1 MPRFSPL
8 PRNDAEFDVPVPVH
22 DTPGSENLERTRG
35 EARSLH
41 GHRAIQTETS
51 SPGIHSPRM
60 VSGETLAEIADAR
73 NPATS
78 IHWLA
83 FLASVTLL
91 FLKGGNIPELSY
103 AITGANLKLLY
114 FVVPFAYLGIF
125 VGQGLDSTLR
135 NKSVIFFLLF
145 YVWMVMATPTSSW
158 VGGSVGRVKDFGL
171 HVLPLVLV
179 IPATIVTWKQ
189 IRLTFGVMAL
199 SAAVV
204 LVSTRFFGEAASG
217 RISLESSG
225 TIGNSNDLAAHLL
238 LMLSFVLY
246 VFLDPR
252 RNILFRGAALLSMA
266 YGLYII
272 LGTGSRGA
280 LVALALGGIFFF
292 FKAPIK
298 IRMGFLV
305 AAVLAI
311 TIMPLVLPEATKAR
325 LGSLFGEEHLEAE
338 ESGESRGYLFRKS
351 LEYTLA
357 HPIFGVGP
365 DQFANYE
372 GKQSRAAGLRGN
384 WHQTHCAW
392 TQVSSECGIPAFLF
406 LCIALGTAFTPLFRC
421 YSSARKLGVTE
432 VSRACLCLLLGSAM
446 ILTAVTFLSQAYH
459 FYFAFLIGMAIVTAR
474 AGQRQLA
481 LVASRAYSLPR

>member
-8 PRNDAEFDVPVPVH
+8 PRNDAEFDVPVPPYGS
-22 DTPGSENLERTRG
+22 PGSENLVGTRG
-35 EARSLH
+35 EAHSLR
-41 GHRAIQTETS
+41 GHRTLQPETS
-51 SPGIHSPRM
+51 SPGIQSPRI

-73 NPATS
+73 NPSTS
-78 IHWLA
+78 VHWLA
-83 FLASVTLL
+83 FLAGLTLL
-91 FLKGGNIPELSY
+91 FLKAGNIPELLY
-103 AITGANLKLLY
+103 TVTGANLKLLY
-114 FVVPFAYLGIF
+114 IVVPFAYLGVF
-125 VGQGLDSTLR
+125 LSQGLDSTLR

-145 YVWMVMATPTSSW
+145 YIWMVMATPTSFW

-171 HVLPLVLV
+171 HVMPLVLV
-179 IPATIVTWKQ
+179 ISATVVTWKQ

-199 SAAVV
+199 AAVV
-204 LVSTRFFGEAASG
+204 VLISAKFFGESVSG
-217 RISLESSG
+217 RISLGSSG

-246 VFLDPR
+246 VFLDKR
-252 RNILFRGAALLSMA
+252 RNFLFRGVALVAMA

-280 LVALALGGIFFF
+280 LVALCLGAVFFF
-292 FKAPIK
+292 FKAQMKVRI
-298 IRMGFLV
+298 GFLA
-305 AAVLAI
+305 AAVLAG

-325 LGSLFGEEHLEAE
+325 LGSLFGEDHSEAE

-351 LEYTLA
+351 VEFTLA

-372 GKQSRAAGLRGN
+372 GNQSRAAGLHGN
-384 WHQTHCAW
+384 WHQTHCSW
-392 TQVSSECGIPAFLF
+392 TQVSSECGLPAFFF
-406 LCIALGTAFTPLFRC
+406 LCVALWTALMPLYRC
-421 YSSARKLGVTE
+421 YSSARKLGVTD
-432 VSRACLCLLLGSAM
+432 VARACLCLLLGSAM

-459 FYFAFLIGMAIVTAR
+459 FYFAFLIGLAIVTAR

-481 LVASRAYSLPR
+481 LVASRAYSLPH